1 MLFTLSG
8 GGKAIW
14 DQLDGQRS
22 LVAVV
27 AAPTPE
33 YEEAEDGAIER
44 DLLRLV
50 AELVALR
57 MLVAA

>member
-1 MLFTLSG
+1 
-8 GGKAIW
+8 
-14 DQLDGQRS
+14 
-22 LVAVV
+22 VV